1 MAYEED
7 RDMDLDEANNFED
20 DPVYGADTYFGE
32 RLDTAD
38 DMGKSAMDETVVASD
53 KVNEDGSEEI
63 DAVAVESDDPAGFGE
78 TLSTQTDEETAAK
91 PSDED

>member
-7 RDMDLDEANNFED
+7 RDMDLDETNNFED

-38 DMGKSAMDETVVASD
+38 DMSDSTMDETAASD
-53 KVNEDGSEEI
+53 QVMDDGSEEI
-63 DAVAVESDDPAGFGE
+63 DTAGVGSDDASGFGE
-78 TLSTQTDEETAAK
+78 KLSNQADDEHTAKSGDEE
-91 PSDED
+91 